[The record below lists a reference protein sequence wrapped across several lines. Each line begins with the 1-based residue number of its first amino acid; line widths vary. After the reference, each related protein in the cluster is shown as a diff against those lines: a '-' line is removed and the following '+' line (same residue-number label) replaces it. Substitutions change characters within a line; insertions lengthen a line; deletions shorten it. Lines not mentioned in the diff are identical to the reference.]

1 MDMSEINVY
10 GIKCDNPDCDY
21 ENMDVKYEEYPQW
34 LNEECPSC
42 GENLLT
48 EEDLESTKQL
58 VEMVKIANQ
67 IAKDAGLDD
76 LELAKTP
83 KIALPIEMDGTGKVT
98 FGKARV
104 LEE

>member
-1 MDMSEINVY
+1 MNMTEINVY
-10 GIKCDNPDCDY
+10 GIKCDNPDCVY
-21 ENMDVKYEEYPQW
+21 KNMDVKYEEYSQW
-34 LNEECPSC
+34 LNKKCPDC

-58 VEMVKIANQ
+58 IEMVKIANQ

-76 LELAKTP
+76 LELPKTP
-83 KIALPIEMDGTGKVT
+83 KIALPIEMNGTGKVT
-98 FGKARV
+98 FRKARV

>member
-1 MDMSEINVY
+1 MDMTEINVY

-21 ENMDVKYEEYPQW
+21 KNMDVKYEEYPQW
-34 LNEECPSC
+34 LNKKCPDC

-48 EEDLESTKQL
+48 EKDLESTKQL
-58 VEMVKIANQ
+58 IEMVKIANQ
-67 IAKDAGLDD
+67 IGKDAGLDD
-76 LELAKTP
+76 LELPKTP
-83 KIALPIEMDGTGKVT
+83 KIALPIEMNGTGKVT